1 MIHISPSEICQKVD
15 LLKLKVPLSHVL
27 WVGISGPAI
36 DVHLLVKNRG
46 GFNLTT
52 VSASFQGDDPN
63 TSSWVQ
69 SAMTAAYG
77 GVKTRRRLLVIINP
91 HGGPGKAASLFKGKV
106 EPILKAARCV
116 YKALYTESNGH
127 AQKIASEIVPD
138 EYDAVV
144 SISGDGTLHEIV
156 NGFAQHKEPMRALRL
171 PIAPIPAGS
180 GNGTCLNLLGIEDG
194 LDVAYAT
201 LNVIKGRL
209 MSIDLLS
216 ILQSGKRSLSFMSQ
230 CVGLMADLD
239 LGTEHLRFMGSNR
252 FVYGFVRGACLR
264 TLSTSQVVTGKTYRF
279 KISAKIGA
287 ADKVAMVETLRK
299 HENSAPDDEHP
310 RAEVDSLS
318 TGLPPLQYVDD
329 YDGWTTFEGP
339 VLFFYA
345 GKAPYMSR
353 ELMQFPVSIPSDG
366 MVDLVIQGTL
376 PRAEMMRNLLNG
388 AEKGAAYWLNEAQYF
403 KASAYRLGFLQEDGN
418 LSIDGERFPFEGYY
432 AEVHRGLGTVLSMK
446 GRYAVDFALDPPS
459 SM

>member
-1 MIHISPSEICQKVD
+1 MSAPAPATHTRIRVESSKKQLLEFAFDETHFTVRNLSEN
-15 LLKLKVPLSHVL
+15 LLKLKVSLSHVL

-36 DVHLLVKNRG
+36 DVHLLVKDRSG
-46 GFNLTT
+46 YKLTT

-77 GVKTRRRLLVIINP
+77 GVKTQRRLLIIINP
-91 HGGPGKAASLFKGKV
+91 HGGPGKATSLFKGKV

-127 AQKIASEIVPD
+127 AQKIASEILPD

-144 SISGDGTLHEIV
+144 SISGDGTLHEIDL
-156 NGFAQHKEPMRALRL
+156 GT
-171 PIAPIPAGS
+171 
-180 GNGTCLNLLGIEDG
+180 GTCLNLLGIQDG

-252 FVYGFVRGACLR
+252 FVYGFLRGVLTA
-264 TLSTSQVVTGKTYRF
+264 KTYRF

-287 ADKVAMVETLRK
+287 ADKIAMLETLRK
-299 HENSAPDDEHP
+299 HEKSAPDDEHP

-376 PRAEMMRNLLNG
+376 PRAEMLRNLLNG
-388 AEKGAAYWLNEAQYF
+388 AEKGAAYWLSQAQYF

-459 SM
+459 SV